1 VFELIVSLWNLHI
14 LCNGCLPF
22 LHDIGL
28 GKDSESAVTD
38 EDYRAWITGWLKC
51 YERPGMNNLKDH
63 NGRTIWF
70 KVIIAYRDLLVMEGL
85 CINKCMVCGSCRIVV
100 SFHYYCSFVV

>member
-1 VFELIVSLWNLHI
+1 MFELIVSLWNLHV
-14 LCNGCLPF
+14 LCNGCLSF
-22 LHDIGL
+22 VHDIGL

-70 KVIIAYRDLLVMEGL
+70 KVTIAYRDHFVMEGL
-85 CINKCMVCGSCRIVV
+85 CINNCMVCGSCRIVV
-100 SFHYYCSFVV
+100 SFHYYL